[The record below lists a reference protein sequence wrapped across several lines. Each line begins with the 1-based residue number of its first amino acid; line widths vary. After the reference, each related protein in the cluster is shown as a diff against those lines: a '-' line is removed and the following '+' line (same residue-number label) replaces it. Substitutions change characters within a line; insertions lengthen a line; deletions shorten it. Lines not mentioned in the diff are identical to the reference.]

1 MKIQKK
7 WKKCL
12 SFSFC
17 VSLVIYGINKS
28 SWPIK
33 TDQIKN
39 RQTGKP
45 VKTAPRWNIY
55 LSNCISQISAARNA
69 SGHISYNPLVYLQ
82 IRIKNRAATLS
93 PRANNGLISV
103 FLCSAPNLIN
113 FFFRIWICF
122 IIFCYL
128 ITNEREQIW
137 WKIYF
142 FLLPFKYCL
151 TFLAY
156 ISESIYFSLFP
167 SIWPAWRD
175 ARESIC
181 LSLHSAFLEQ
191 SMTHPSERRSNWTGG
206 LVTDI
211 VRCIWTF
218 CIVCA
223 QPNVNLHCY

>member
-103 FLCSAPNLIN
+103 FLCSAPNLII
-113 FFFRIWICF
+113 FFFSF
-122 IIFCYL
+122 LNLFY
-128 ITNEREQIW
+128 N
-137 WKIYF
+137 
-142 FLLPFKYCL
+142 FLLFDNKWKR
-151 TFLAY
+151 A
-156 ISESIYFSLFP
+156 
-167 SIWPAWRD
+167 
-175 ARESIC
+175 
-181 LSLHSAFLEQ
+181 
-191 SMTHPSERRSNWTGG
+191 
-206 LVTDI
+206 
-211 VRCIWTF
+211 
-218 CIVCA
+218 
-223 QPNVNLHCY
+223 NLMKNIFFFVAV